1 MTADARHVA
10 IAKGPSTWLTS
21 IGTIEPREIWNF
33 SALVVAQIV
42 VALVGLASTRYLSP
56 SDKGLFTAAYLW
68 ALVGQ
73 TIVGLSLPNAL
84 LFYGAAE
91 GRARPS
97 RHVITILGSASLLC
111 GMALA
116 FFVSVHAPDH
126 LLLEMVL
133 LPLPTAMLAFEVST
147 YSALAQGRPFYG
159 YRLAQ
164 GLVFAGVGVPTLLIT
179 HNVTVL
185 TAALL
190 LSYVV
195 SVLITLGSPRSAAAT
210 SPLRLGVRQLLQWS
224 LRGHAG
230 LTLSLLATRLDIL
243 FVTLLLSTFV
253 AGQYAAAAALPNLL
267 AYSGTAMGLTLAR
280 RATVHSGRKTPGFAG
295 WWGAVLFV
303 GNALIA
309 TILIVIRNPLITGL
323 FGAPYAPSTAILIPL
338 AVALPFWS
346 LAAYEAQVLAS
357 VGRPIHQTIGQGIAS
372 LVLGIGSAY
381 GVAHQNVQF
390 VAWSN
395 VAAYSCSVV
404 WQSAALSLSRRR

>member
-10 IAKGPSTWLTS
+10 IAKGPSTWLTLL
-21 IGTIEPREIWNF
+21 GALEPREIWNF

-42 VALVGLASTRYLSP
+42 VALVGLASTRYLTP
-56 SDKGLFTAAYLW
+56 SDKGLFTAVYLW

-73 TIVGLSLPNAL
+73 TAVGLSLPNAL

-97 RHVITILGSASLLC
+97 WRVVALLGSASLLC
-111 GMALA
+111 GVALA
-116 FFVSVHAPDH
+116 SFVSVHAPDH
-126 LLLEMVL
+126 LLLEVVL
-133 LPLPTAMLAFEVST
+133 LPLPTAMLAFEVTT

-164 GLVFAGVGVPTLLIT
+164 ALVFAGVGVPTLLLT
-179 HNVTVL
+179 HNATLL
-185 TAALL
+185 TAVLL

-195 SVLITLGSPRSAAAT
+195 SVLITLGSPRSATAT
-210 SPLRLGVRQLLQWS
+210 SPLRLSVGQLLQWS
-224 LRGHAG
+224 LRSHAG

-253 AGQYAAAAALPNLL
+253 AGQYAAAAALPNLF
-267 AYSGTAMGLTLAR
+267 AYSGTALGLSLAR
-280 RATVHSGRKTPGFAG
+280 RATAHSSGKTPGFAG

-309 TILIVIRNPLITGL
+309 AILILIRNPLVTGL
-323 FGAPYAPSTAILIPL
+323 FGAPYAPSSAILIPL

-346 LAAYEAQVLAS
+346 LAAYEAQMLAS

-381 GVAHQNVQF
+381 GVAHQNVQL

-395 VAAYSCSVV
+395 VAAYSCSAA